1 VSQIINQLKIF
12 KRLFI
17 HKKRY
22 FLKNQSILR
31 ESCNQNKSLFFGI
44 YLTCKFLITELQLIG
59 PKNKTAK
66 ERNYYRKPSSDLKI
80 ANRFDE
86 KYRFIFMDVFVDN
99 LNTWNYFFTKNK
111 LSNNVQSYLEIG
123 CFEGM
128 SSIFSLSK
136 LENANCHFVDPFI
149 PYDEMTNAA
158 GINKFDEIFKN
169 FKHNISFF
177 GDRATLHRETSD
189 VFFSKN
195 TKNFDLVYI
204 DGSHFGDDVYRDSV
218 NAFKVLNKKGY
229 IIFDDFFWIHFDT
242 LQENPIGGIV
252 KFLIENKS
260 QIKIIYLSDQL
271 FIQKK

>member
-1 VSQIINQLKIF
+1 MKYNKLKSF

-22 FLKNQSILR
+22 FFKNQLILR
-31 ESCNQNKSLFFGI
+31 KACDIYHKPFTGG
-44 YLTCKFLITELQLIG
+44 YLTYKFFITEIKLLKQ
-59 PKNKTAK
+59 KNKTAK
-66 ERNYYRKPSSDLKI
+66 ERNYYMKTSKTVKI
-80 ANRFDE
+80 DNRFDS
-86 KYRFIFMDVFVDN
+86 KYKFKFMDVFVDN
-99 LNTWNYFFTKNK
+99 LNTWEYFFSKNK
-111 LSNNVQSYLEIG
+111 LPDRVVSYLEIG

-128 SSIFSLSK
+128 SSVFSLSK

>member
-1 VSQIINQLKIF
+1 MYNKLKLF
-12 KRLFI
+12 KRMFI

-22 FLKNQSILR
+22 FLKNQKILR
-31 ESCNQNKSLFFGI
+31 NVTYENRKIFFGL
-44 YLTCKFLITELQLIG
+44 YLTYKFLATELLLIK

-66 ERNYYRKPSSDLKI
+66 ERNYYRKNESAKI
-80 ANRFDE
+80 LTTKFDS
-86 KYRFIFMDVFVDN
+86 KYKFKFMDVFVDN
-99 LNTWNYFFTKNK
+99 LNTWEYFFSKNK
-111 LSNNVQSYLEIG
+111 LPDRVISYLEIG

-128 SSIFSLSK
+128 SSVFSLSK
-136 LENANCHFVDPFI
+136 LKNANCHFVDPFI

-158 GINKFDEIFKN
+158 GINKFDEIFNN

-177 GDRATLHRETSD
+177 GDRAKLHRKTSD
-189 VFFSKN
+189 DFFNKN

-242 LQENPIGGIV
+242 LKENPIGGIV
-252 KFLIENKS
+252 QFLIEDKS